1 MKELHVGRSKFKLV
15 NISAGKFLR
24 DINGHSHSAD
34 SYEIHYCYDGSGILW
49 TGGQSYG
56 IKSDTLYVT
65 GPNVWHRQTID
76 PNNPMAEVCL
86 YIQLVCKGK
95 DQISASLLGADFW
108 IGQGNGTLKA
118 LFGALEALGEKKD
131 FLAREKQVHI
141 AELIVT
147 ELAGIYSQGEAV
159 AEQDTPEDRKLVI
172 IEEALLYEYDSL
184 TLKGLALRLGMS
196 TRQTQRVLARYY
208 GMAFREK
215 KTAARLEAAY
225 VMIQNGNSVGG
236 AASSVGYSDAASFI
250 RAFKKQYGITPS
262 KIGKG

>member
-1 MKELHVGRSKFKLV
+1 MARGDRNMGWPGFFRVFTVLCAMMLLLAQSGQQQV
-15 NISAGKFLR
+15 A
-24 DINGHSHSAD
+24 A
-34 SYEIHYCYDGSGILW
+34 GSGAWQVLSVYEGLTCWAVPALFMLW
-49 TGGQSYG
+49 GMLALEEGRPQ
-56 IKSDTLYVT
+56 V
-65 GPNVWHRQTID
+65 
-76 PNNPMAEVCL
+76 
-86 YIQLVCKGK
+86 
-95 DQISASLLGADFW
+95 SASLLGADFW

-172 IEEALLYEYDSL
+172 IEEAFLYEYDSL